1 VKNKGAKMNKKFLFI
16 SIATLL
22 IGSILLSACSQMP
35 IVKAS
40 PTSEEQLNMSNQTAY
55 TLIRTLSVNGIG
67 KIVLVPDMAYINIG
81 VRNEDVDVTS
91 ALAINNDMAQ
101 RIAEALKAKGVDEK
115 DIQTTNF
122 NVYPSQKYD
131 NMGNITSTAFV
142 VENTINIKVNKLA
155 DLGSLLDEAIRA
167 GANNIYGIQFDIK
180 DRQVVL
186 DQARDL
192 AIKDAQA
199 RALAVAGVAGVE
211 LGQIQSINVSTSSG
225 IQPYGA
231 YGMGGGSY
239 AKELAS
245 PVPVSAGQLEVTY
258 EANLVYEIK

>member
-1 VKNKGAKMNKKFLFI
+1 MNKKYLFI
-16 SIATLL
+16 ALATML
-22 IGSILLSACSQMP
+22 IGTLLLSACTQTP

-40 PTSEEQLNMSNQTAY
+40 PTSEEQLSMSSQTQPFY
-55 TLIRTLSVNGIG
+55 TPIRTLSINGIG

-91 ALAINNDMAQ
+91 ALAINNDMAK
-101 RIAEALKAKGVDEK
+101 RIADALKAKGVEEK
-115 DIQTTNF
+115 DVQTTNF

-131 NMGNITSTAFV
+131 NFGNITSTAFV

-180 DRQVVL
+180 DRQTVL

-199 RALAVAGVAGVE
+199 RAQSVASVAGVE
-211 LGQIQSINVSTSSG
+211 LGLIQSINVSSSSG
-225 IQPYGA
+225 IQPMSP
-231 YGMGGGSY
+231 YGMGGGGYEKSMD
-239 AKELAS
+239 S
-245 PVPVSAGQLEVTY
+245 SVPVSAGQLEVIF

>member
-1 VKNKGAKMNKKFLFI
+1 MNKKYLFI
-16 SIATLL
+16 TLATLL
-22 IGSILLSACSQMP
+22 IGSLLLSACSQTP
-35 IVKAS
+35 VVKAS
-40 PTSEEQLNMSNQTAY
+40 PTSEEQLSMSNQLY
-55 TLIRTLSVNGIG
+55 TPVRTLSVNGIG

-91 ALAINNDMAQ
+91 ALSVNNDMAA
-101 RIAEALKAKGVDEK
+101 RIAEALKAKGVEEK
-115 DIQTTNF
+115 DVQTTNF

-131 NMGNITSTAFV
+131 NMGNVTSTTFV

-155 DLGSLLDEAIRA
+155 DLGALLDEAIRA

-180 DRQVVL
+180 DRQTVL

-199 RALAVAGVAGVE
+199 RAQSVATVAGVE

-225 IQPYGA
+225 IQPIT
-231 YGMGGGSY
+231 YGMGGGGY
-239 AKELAS
+239 AKDMS
-245 PVPVSAGQLEVTY
+245 STVPVSAGQLEVTY
-258 EANLVYEIK
+258 EANLIYEIK

>member
-1 VKNKGAKMNKKFLFI
+1 MNKKYLLLTV
-16 SIATLL
+16 ATLL
-22 IGSILLSACSQMP
+22 IGSLLLSACAQTP
-35 IVKAS
+35 VVKAS
-40 PTSEEQLNMSNQTAY
+40 PASEEQLSMSNQTQPVY
-55 TLIRTLSVNGIG
+55 TPIRTLSVNGIG

-91 ALAINNDMAQ
+91 ALTVNNDMAA

-115 DIQTTNF
+115 DVQTTNF
-122 NVYPSQKYD
+122 NVYPNQKYD
-131 NMGNITSTAFV
+131 NLGNVIATGFV
-142 VENTINIKVNKLA
+142 VENTINIRVNKLA
-155 DLGSLLDEAIRA
+155 ELGALLDEAIRA

-180 DRQVVL
+180 DRQTVL

-211 LGQIQSINVSTSSG
+211 LVQIQSINVSTSSG

-231 YGMGGGSY
+231 YGMGGGG
-239 AKELAS
+239 AKTMDS
-245 PVPVSAGQLEVTY
+245 TVPVSAGQLEVIF
-258 EANLVYEIK
+258 EASLVYEIK